1 MSAASFVDLR
11 RNFAQNSMVYP
22 LALAGLPNAET
33 KVSNLVETAST
44 LSIFFYFG
52 TRGVLTISGVYE
64 VSV

>member
-1 MSAASFVDLR
+1 
-11 RNFAQNSMVYP
+11 MVYS

-52 TRGVLTISGVYE
+52 ARGVLTISGVYE
-64 VSV
+64 VSA

>member
-1 MSAASFVDLR
+1 
-11 RNFAQNSMVYP
+11 MVYP

-33 KVSNLVETAST
+33 KISNLVETAST